1 MSTRWAIGTM
11 TGTSL
16 DALDASLIRID
27 GSGLAMHVRVE
38 RHVSMDLGDLR
49 PRLRSACDGH
59 ALSAHDLAALALAF
73 GRLHA
78 ECAAALAGDVRVD
91 LVALHGQTITHA
103 PPVSCQLVN
112 PWPVATRMNC
122 AVVSDLRGADLA
134 AGGQGAPITPLA
146 DWILFRHRTPT
157 AVVNLGGFCNI
168 TWLPAE
174 ATGPE
179 GIRGADI
186 CPCNHL
192 LDAAAERALGQ
203 RFDRDGACATSGR
216 DQPSRGRAMDLV
228 LDRAAAAGR
237 SLGSGDEC
245 RSLID
250 QLSDLPPGDLLATVC
265 GSLGRRI
272 GASASGSPAR
282 VILAG
287 GGARNAALVRS
298 ITRSATECEVLT
310 SEAIGVPVEARESAE
325 MAILGALAWDG
336 IPITLPAVTHRAASV
351 ARAGLWCLPGN

>member
-1 MSTRWAIGTM
+1 MSIRWAIGTM

-27 GSGLAMHVRVE
+27 GSGLDMRVGIE
-38 RHVSMDLGDLR
+38 RHVSRDLGDLR
-49 PRLRSACDGH
+49 VRLRAACDGDP
-59 ALSAHDLAALALAF
+59 LSAGDLAALALAF
-73 GRLHA
+73 GQMHA
-78 ECAAALAGDVRVD
+78 DCAASLAGERRID

-103 PPVSCQLVN
+103 PPVSWQMVN
-112 PWPVATRMNC
+112 PWPVATRLAC

-146 DWILFRHRTPT
+146 DWILFRHREPT

-168 TWLPAE
+168 TWLPAQT
-174 ATGPE
+174 AGPE

-192 LDAAAERALGQ
+192 LDAAAQRALGQ
-203 RFDRDGACATSGR
+203 PFDRNGAHAMGGQHQATRSHG
-216 DQPSRGRAMDLV
+216 
-228 LDRAAAAGR
+228 LDAALARAASAGR
-237 SLGSGDEC
+237 SLGTGDEC
-245 RSLID
+245 RGLID
-250 QLSDLPPGDLLATVC
+250 AMSDLPPADLLATVC
-265 GSLGRRI
+265 GSVGRQI
-272 GASASGSPAR
+272 GAAASTSSVR

-287 GGARNAALVRS
+287 GGARNAALVRA
-298 ITRSATECEVLT
+298 IDQSATGCEVLP
-310 SEAIGVPVEARESAE
+310 SEAVGVPTEARESAE

-336 IPITLPAVTHRAASV
+336 VPITLPAVTHRSMSA